1 MAKCENQ
8 KQKLLLVKEYFE
20 QMTDPEHPVTVP
32 ELLKYLEKRG
42 LTAERKSVYADIQAL
57 IDFGM
62 DIEQSPKGYYL
73 SSRAFELPELTLLV
87 DAVQSSKFLSERK
100 SLALLDKLEKL
111 TSVYEASTLRRKVV
125 VTGRIKTINES
136 IYYNVDRIHAAV
148 SNNSQISFKYFDWG
162 VDRQRHFR
170 GGLRTAS
177 PYTLI
182 WDDEYYYLLAYTQE
196 HGLTHFRVDKMT
208 EISETG
214 APRVFTEET
223 RNLDIA
229 AYSKKVFNMFH
240 GETVKVRLR
249 FENKL
254 SGVVID
260 RFGKDCMLIP
270 DGPEH
275 FVLTTDISVSPMFLG
290 WLAGFGSRV
299 KILSPDSVVQEM
311 KELLGSSLKL
321 YE

>member
-1 MAKCENQ
+1 MSKCENQ
-8 KQKLLLVKEYFE
+8 KQKLLLVRDYFE

-32 ELLKYLEKRG
+32 ELLKYLEKCG

-73 SSRAFELPELTLLV
+73 SSRTFELPELTLLV

-182 WDDEYYYLLAYTQE
+182 WDDEYYYLLAHTQE

-208 EISETG
+208 EINETG
-214 APRVFTEET
+214 TPREFTEET

-254 SGVVID
+254 AGVVID

-311 KELLGSSLKL
+311 KDLLGSSLSL